1 LHWTKD
7 CNCGRWMTNSKTIE
21 FFKIS
26 DSRTEIRCS
35 RCHGLIGWRDEPSRV
50 RKIMPSKRE
59 WTANEC
65 LDMR

>member
-1 LHWTKD
+1 
-7 CNCGRWMTNSKTIE
+7 MTNSKTIE

-35 RCHGLIGWRDEPSRV
+35 RCHGLIGWWDEPSRV

-59 WTANEC
+59 WTTNEC